1 MALNILGDKIDA
13 LVDMTIVYPD
23 GVPDYGD
30 FWLGDVPRIA
40 VDLRQIDI
48 PDWVVGGNYEDDPV
62 YRERFQNWVDQVWTE
77 KDQLITEMNPIQAII
92 SLGIKQEHDPAGLRT
107 KL

>member
-48 PDWVVGGNYEDDPV
+48 PDWVVVATMKMILFIGNVSRTGY
-62 YRERFQNWVDQVWTE
+62 DQVWTE
-77 KDQLITEMNPIQAII
+77 KDQLITEMKSKYKP
-92 SLGIKQEHDPAGLRT
+92 
-107 KL
+107 